1 MIFADSTKRAGFFE
15 QNVFK
20 DILKSEK
27 EINRQILPEECIREM
42 ENYLAKRGRL
52 GQEEEQVEEVIEQ
65 PKQAI

>member
-1 MIFADSTKRAGFFE
+1 
-15 QNVFK
+15 VFK